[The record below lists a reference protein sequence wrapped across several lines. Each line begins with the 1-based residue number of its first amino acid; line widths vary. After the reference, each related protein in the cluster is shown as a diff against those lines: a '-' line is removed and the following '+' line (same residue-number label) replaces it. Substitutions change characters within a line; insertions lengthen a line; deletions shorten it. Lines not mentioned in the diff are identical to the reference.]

1 MSGSNTLREPE
12 PDKENHVTIT
22 SRSAITLPAI
32 PLAQDGHTVYLT
44 SIRAEDLAAFTKV
57 DRYDPNLPI
66 DHPDQ
71 GYQRSE
77 EMPRVK
83 KLANW
88 FRQTLDRGDGVLMPT
103 SLLASTRK
111 KSLDYDPNRG
121 TLTLSSKDKLHL
133 VDGQHRRAG
142 LLFAINEKGRD
153 ELRDFQIPLVIV
165 EGLSTEDEMR
175 QFAVVNSTQK
185 SVRTDLVNMI
195 LTQLAAEEGDESIR
209 ENDQWKVVVSRA
221 VQGLNDD
228 PQGPWHDVVVMPNET
243 AFNKADL
250 ARSPELEHKKLVR
263 ATSFMSSL
271 KPIYDYLDQSF
282 WDVRGL
288 TTAERGT
295 ELAAIVSVF
304 WSAIRQLN
312 PQAFAQPGQY
322 VLQKTPGLFAL
333 HRLCKRI
340 LPVMHEARRPWDIE
354 NFVAM
359 LEPCAELADPS
370 FWDRAGGDASKYGS
384 MKGFAELSDLL
395 WESRKA

>member
-1 MSGSNTLREPE
+1 MT
-12 PDKENHVTIT
+12 VA
-22 SRSAITLPAI
+22 SRSALTLPAI
-32 PLAQDGHTVYLT
+32 PLSQDGHTVYLT
-44 SIRAEDLAAFTKV
+44 TIRAEDLAAFTKV

-71 GYQRSE
+71 GYQRRE

-88 FRQTLDRGDGVLMPT
+88 FRQTVESGEGVLMPT

-111 KSLDYDPNRG
+111 KNLEYDADRG
-121 TLTLSSKDKLHL
+121 TLTLYAKDKLHL

-142 LLFAINEKGRD
+142 LLYAINEKGRE
-153 ELRDFQIPLVIV
+153 ELREFQVPLVIV
-165 EGLSTEDEMR
+165 EGLTTESEMR

-195 LTQLAAEEGDESIR
+195 LTQLAAGEGDESIR
-209 ENDQWKVVVSRA
+209 ENDQWKVVVSRTLQA
-221 VQGLNDD
+221 LNDD
-228 PQGPWHDVVVMPNET
+228 VRGPWHQMVVMPNET
-243 AFNKADL
+243 GFRKSDL
-250 ARSPELEHKKLVR
+250 EASPELEHKKLVR
-263 ATSFMSSL
+263 ATSFMASL
-271 KPIYDYLDQSF
+271 KPIYDYLEQSL

-295 ELAAIVSVF
+295 ELTQIVTGF
-304 WSAIRQLN
+304 WSALRKLN
-312 PQAFAQPGQY
+312 PEVFASPGEY

-333 HRLCKRI
+333 HRLCKRL
-340 LPVMHEARRPWDIE
+340 LPVMYEARRPWDVD
-354 NFVAM
+354 NFVTM

-370 FWDRAGGDASKYGS
+370 FWDRAGGDAARYGS
-384 MKGFAELSDLL
+384 MKGFAELADLL